1 MIQAVSNYF
10 KGAALGGEIEFEFEA
25 DQVSLEIPHT
35 GIVEAGWT
43 IQIVTPPVVRW
54 IIIMS
59 FVVMLQTMEP
69 YTMLLKS
76 Q

>member
-43 IQIVTPPVVRW
+43 IQIVTPPVVR
-54 IIIMS
+54 
-59 FVVMLQTMEP
+59 
-69 YTMLLKS
+69 
-76 Q
+76 